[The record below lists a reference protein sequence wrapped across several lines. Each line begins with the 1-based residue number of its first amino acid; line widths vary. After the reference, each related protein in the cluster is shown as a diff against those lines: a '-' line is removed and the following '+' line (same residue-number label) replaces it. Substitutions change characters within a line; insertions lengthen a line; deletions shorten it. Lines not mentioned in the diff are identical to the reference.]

1 MWNGSVR
8 YREEQAFCR
17 VTVQVLKKSL
27 ITFDFVRVGVRT
39 MRPGQ
44 IESSPFDPGAPIQ
57 HMFSL

>member
-1 MWNGSVR
+1 M
-8 YREEQAFCR
+8 
-17 VTVQVLKKSL
+17 TVQVLKKSL